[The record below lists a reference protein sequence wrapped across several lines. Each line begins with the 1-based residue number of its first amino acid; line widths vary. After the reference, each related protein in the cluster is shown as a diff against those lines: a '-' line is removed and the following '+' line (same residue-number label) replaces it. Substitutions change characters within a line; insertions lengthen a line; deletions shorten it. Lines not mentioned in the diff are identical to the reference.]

1 MQNLSS
7 LPILTLIIGLL
18 SYGCQSKMNSG
29 QDKCDHLFEIM
40 NHQQLAW
47 NNGDIDAFMLGYW
60 KSDSL
65 QFIGKSG
72 ITRGWQATLDNYKKS
87 YPSQSAMGKLSFNN
101 LDCEVLGEDVHYII
115 GQWTLHRTTDTLQ
128 GHYTLL
134 WKKINGEW
142 VIVRDHS
149 S

>member
-1 MQNLSS
+1 MKNLLR
-7 LPILTLIIGLL
+7 LPILIIIISLL
-18 SYGCQSKMNSG
+18 VYGCQSKTKPSQNMCNS
-29 QDKCDHLFEIM
+29 LFEIM

-72 ITRGWQATLDNYKKS
+72 ITMGWQATLDNYKKS
-87 YPSQSAMGKLSFNN
+87 YPNQSAMGKLTFNN
-101 LDCEVLGEDVHYII
+101 LDCEVLGVDVHYII

-134 WKKINGEW
+134 WKKISGEW